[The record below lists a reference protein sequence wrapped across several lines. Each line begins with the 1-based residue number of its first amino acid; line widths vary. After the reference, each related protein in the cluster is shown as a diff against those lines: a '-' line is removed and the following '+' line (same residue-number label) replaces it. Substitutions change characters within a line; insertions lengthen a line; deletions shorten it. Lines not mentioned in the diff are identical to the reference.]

1 MTQVGAPTEWAK
13 NFRSLDIRF
22 LECVAKVWSR
32 CLATL
37 SNQPKEDIITAN
49 LVDILFKDPQCRRQ
63 FYHIEYQF
71 EPFGYTSEGMAY
83 SKGRIDM
90 AVLLDQDREKY
101 LAYECKRLNVVRNG
115 RKNSQATDYVYG
127 GVLRF
132 VREQYAEDLPV
143 GCMLGYVL
151 DGDVEFADS
160 RVREAITAKK
170 DKIGLVVASIQDM
183 PPIGCITRFSS
194 QHIRPSS
201 NTKIEIRH
209 ALLAFPVVSTGH

>member
-1 MTQVGAPTEWAK
+1 MLIGNPTSWVRK
-13 NFRSLDIRF
+13 FRALDVRF
-22 LECVAKVWSR
+22 LKYVANIWPK
-32 CLATL
+32 CLDFMP
-37 SNQPKEDIITAN
+37 SQPDENFITIN
-49 LVDILFKDPQCRRQ
+49 LVNCLSKDPQVRRR
-63 FYHIEYQF
+63 FYVEYQY
-71 EPFGYTSEGMAY
+71 EPFGSMPEGAAY
-83 SKGRIDM
+83 SKGKIDM
-90 AVLLDQDREKY
+90 AVRWNNDREKY
-101 LAYECKRLNVVRNG
+101 LAYECKRLNVVRNCI
-115 RKNSQATDYVYG
+115 RDPQSTQYVMNG
-127 GVLRF
+127 LLRF
-132 VREQYAEDLPV
+132 ITGQYAKNLPV

-201 NTKIEIRH
+201 NTRIEIRH